1 MVSSVEME
9 GCLLRA
15 CTMDGALACC
25 LCAVP
30 ALLLLPLG
38 VLELELE
45 FELELEPLGLLL
57 LALIDC
63 GEEEVGA
70 DEGWDPVEG
79 GNFSKSEPAP
89 VPLLSASL
97 LSASL
102 FSWR

>member
-1 MVSSVEME
+1 ME
-9 GCLLRA
+9 
-15 CTMDGALACC
+15 GALACC

-30 ALLLLPLG
+30 VLLLLPLG

-45 FELELEPLGLLL
+45 VEFELELELLGLLL
-57 LALIDC
+57 LAFMDC
-63 GEEEVGA
+63 GEEVGA
-70 DEGWDPVEG
+70 DDGWDPVEG

>member
-1 MVSSVEME
+1 M
-9 GCLLRA
+9 LRA

-30 ALLLLPLG
+30 ALLLLPLEG
-38 VLELELE
+38 VLELELELE
-45 FELELEPLGLLL
+45 FELELEQLGLLL
-57 LALIDC
+57 LAFMDC
-63 GEEEVGA
+63 EEEVGA
-70 DEGWDPVEG
+70 DDGWDLVEG

-89 VPLLSASL
+89 VPLLSASR